1 MTALS
6 EEPEDPDAAG
16 IGAAAAAEAEVEAHA
31 AARYIGFSDAVI
43 AIAITLLALALPVPG
58 GAQGLTDGQFLHAL
72 RADWTDYLNFLISF
86 VVIGGHWS
94 SHRAITRYVCALDR
108 VFTRLNMVWLLMM
121 ILTPFATR
129 LLSSSGGFG
138 VRFAIYALIQ
148 LIATASLLLM
158 NREVARGNLLRPDA
172 PERAR
177 HPDNI
182 GQLTLCAMFA
192 LSIPVAFATDTIWP
206 YVPWML
212 SPLTARAIRH
222 LQARTR
228 QLANDDTPE

>member
-1 MTALS
+1 VTAVP
-6 EEPEDPDAAG
+6 EEQDDPNTTAAV
-16 IGAAAAAEAEVEAHA
+16 AEVEAEVEAHA

-43 AIAITLLALALPVPG
+43 AIAMTLLALALPVPG
-58 GAQGLTDGQFLHAL
+58 GAEGLTNGQFLHAL
-72 RADWTDYLNFLISF
+72 RADWIDYLNFLISF
-86 VVIGGHWS
+86 FVIGGHWS

-108 VFTRLNMVWLLMM
+108 VFTRLNMLWLLMM

-148 LIATASLLLM
+148 LIATASLVLM
-158 NREVARGNLLRPDA
+158 SREVVRGNLLLAGA
-172 PERAR
+172 PERVR

-182 GQLTLCAMFA
+182 GQFTLCAMFA

-212 SPLTARAIRH
+212 TPMTARAIRH
-222 LQARTR
+222 LQARRR
-228 QLANDDTPE
+228 QLANDDTLE